1 MTEIRARPKNEGVKE
16 RLDPEVDR
24 VVALPNI
31 ARKRRRRYG
40 GALLGGSALL
50 LLLGGLGTGAWR
62 HYQAELEVAATA
74 QQSRTFVPDVRVAA
88 VRASDSKITV
98 TLPATTTAFEAANI
112 FARTSGYI
120 EKRYV
125 DIGDRVKAGALLADI
140 TAPELDH
147 QITQAKA
154 TLAQNQA
161 TLQQT
166 QASRELAQVTNARD
180 SKLVKQGWLTLQQG
194 DNDRLTLQAQQA
206 AVGVAQS
213 NIAAQEAQIRILEQ
227 EKAYQRVVAPFDGV
241 ITQRNIDNGSLVTS
255 GSTFMF
261 TLMHPD
267 VIRTQVFVPQD
278 EAFGLGPGVDAVVR
292 VPEIP
297 DRTFPGKVTRIAT
310 ALQPGSRTLLTEIDV
325 PNPDGALSPGI
336 YCTVELFIP
345 RKTPSM
351 IIPADAVVF
360 DQNGLHVA
368 VVENGTAH
376 LQKITIARDFGTEVE
391 VHDGVK
397 PGDQVILNPMVNLAE
412 GSKVAVRKSRRQA
425 RSARRK
431 NRDATLAVHGSHP
444 AVRLQR
450 QPGAGLHHGHHSH
463 GPFIDARDDRDF
475 PAQWPE
481 PVLGDD
487 PAGRSR
493 HDAGAGAAGFRPY
506 DAGNGRDLFHTNR
519 ANRAWN
525 SGSASYFH
533 VGNGRHNRNDA
544 IGFRGT
550 DDISSTSGLFH
561 VHNG

>member
-1 MTEIRARPKNEGVKE
+1 MTEIRVRPKNEGGRD
-16 RLDPEVDR
+16 RLDPDTDR
-24 VVALPNI
+24 VVALPS
-31 ARKRRRRYG
+31 APPRRRRRYG
-40 GALLGGSALL
+40 GALLGTGALL
-50 LLLGGLGTGAWR
+50 LLLGGLGLGGWR
-62 HYQAELEVAATA
+62 HYQAALAVAATA
-74 QQSRTFVPDVRVAA
+74 QESRTLVPDVRVAA
-88 VRASDSKITV
+88 VR
-98 TLPATTTAFEAANI
+98 PARQQDHRYLAGDHDGFRGGEYLRAHL
-112 FARTSGYI
+112 GYI

-125 DIGDRVKAGALLADI
+125 DIGDRVKAGTLLADI

-154 TLAQNQA
+154 TLAQDQA

-166 QASRELAQVTNARD
+166 QASRELAQRTNARD
-180 SKLVKQGWLTLQQG
+180 SNLVKKGWLTLQQG

-213 NIAAQEAQIRILEQ
+213 NIAAQEAQIRVLEQ

-241 ITQRNIDNGSLVTS
+241 ITQRAIDNGSLVQS

-261 TLMHPD
+261 TLMHSN

-278 EAFGLGPGVDAVVR
+278 QAFGLGPGVDAVVR

-297 DRTFPGKVTRIAT
+297 NRTFPGKVTRIAS

-368 VVENGTAH
+368 VVENGVAH

-412 GSKVAVRKSRRQA
+412 GSKVAVR
-425 RSARRK
+425 
-431 NRDATLAVHGSHP
+431 
-444 AVRLQR
+444 
-450 QPGAGLHHGHHSH
+450 
-463 GPFIDARDDRDF
+463 
-475 PAQWPE
+475 
-481 PVLGDD
+481 
-487 PAGRSR
+487 
-493 HDAGAGAAGFRPY
+493 
-506 DAGNGRDLFHTNR
+506 
-519 ANRAWN
+519 N
-525 SGSASYFH
+525 SKM
-533 VGNGRHNRNDA
+533 R
-544 IGFRGT
+544 
-550 DDISSTSGLFH
+550 TS
-561 VHNG
+561 

>member
-1 MTEIRARPKNEGVKE
+1 MTDISARPRDENAEN
-16 RLDPEVDR
+16 RTDPKSDR
-24 VVALPNI
+24 VVALP
-31 ARKRRRRYG
+31 RKRRRRYQ

-50 LLLGGLGTGAWR
+50 LLVGGVGAGAWR
-62 HYQAELEVAATA
+62 HYRAEVDVMTTA
-74 QQSRTFVPDVRVAA
+74 QQSRAFVPDVRVAA

-125 DIGDRVKAGALLADI
+125 DIGDQVKAGALLANI

-166 QASRELAQVTNARD
+166 QASRDLAQVTNARD
-180 SKLVKQGWLTLQQG
+180 SNLVKQGWLTLQQG

-206 AVGVAQS
+206 AVAVAQS
-213 NIAAQEAQIRILEQ
+213 NIAAQEAQVRVLGQ

-241 ITQRNIDNGSLVTS
+241 ITQRAIDNGSLVTS

-261 TLMHPD
+261 TLMHPN

-297 DRTFPGKVTRIAT
+297 DRTFPGKVTRIAS

-336 YCTVELFIP
+336 YCSVELFIP
-345 RKTPSM
+345 RKTPAM
-351 IIPADAVVF
+351 IVPAGAVVF

-368 VVENGTAH
+368 VVQDGTVH
-376 LQKITIARDFGTEVE
+376 LQKITIARDFGKEVE

-397 PGDQVILNPMVNLAE
+397 PDDQVILNPMVGLAE
-412 GSKVAVRKSRRQA
+412 GSKVSVRKA
-425 RSARRK
+425 
-431 NRDATLAVHGSHP
+431 
-444 AVRLQR
+444 
-450 QPGAGLHHGHHSH
+450 QPG
-463 GPFIDARDDRDF
+463 
-475 PAQWPE
+475 
-481 PVLGDD
+481 
-487 PAGRSR
+487 
-493 HDAGAGAAGFRPY
+493 
-506 DAGNGRDLFHTNR
+506 
-519 ANRAWN
+519 
-525 SGSASYFH
+525 
-533 VGNGRHNRNDA
+533 
-544 IGFRGT
+544 
-550 DDISSTSGLFH
+550 
-561 VHNG
+561 

>member
-1 MTEIRARPKNEGVKE
+1 MTETSGRQKREVVQD
-16 RLDPEVDR
+16 RVDPDTDR
-24 VVALPNI
+24 VVALPN
-31 ARKRRRRYG
+31 ATPPKRRRRYG
-40 GALLGGSALL
+40 GALFGTTALF
-50 LLLGGLGTGAWR
+50 LLLGGLGIGGWR
-62 HYQAELEVAATA
+62 HYQAELAVAATA
-74 QQSRTFVPDVRVAA
+74 QESRTAVPEVRVAP

-98 TLPATTTAFEAANI
+98 SLPATTTAFEAANI

-125 DIGDRVKAGALLADI
+125 DIGDRVKAGALLAEI

-147 QITQAKA
+147 QIAQAQA
-154 TLAQNQA
+154 TLAQNQS
-161 TLQQT
+161 TLQQAE
-166 QASRELAQVTNARD
+166 ASRDLADVTNGRD

-194 DNDRLTLQAQQA
+194 DNDRLTLKAQQA

-213 NIAAQEAQIRILEQ
+213 NIAAQEAQIRVLGQ

-297 DRTFPGKVTRIAT
+297 DRSFPGKVTRIAS

-360 DQNGLHVA
+360 DENGLHVA
-368 VVENGTAH
+368 VVRNGAAH
-376 LQKITIARDFGTEVE
+376 LQKIAIARDFGTEVE

-397 PGDQVILNPMVNLAE
+397 PGDQVVLNPMIDLAE
-412 GSKVAVRKSRRQA
+412 GSKVAARKP
-425 RSARRK
+425 
-431 NRDATLAVHGSHP
+431 ATS
-444 AVRLQR
+444 
-450 QPGAGLHHGHHSH
+450 
-463 GPFIDARDDRDF
+463 
-475 PAQWPE
+475 
-481 PVLGDD
+481 
-487 PAGRSR
+487 
-493 HDAGAGAAGFRPY
+493 
-506 DAGNGRDLFHTNR
+506 
-519 ANRAWN
+519 
-525 SGSASYFH
+525 
-533 VGNGRHNRNDA
+533 
-544 IGFRGT
+544 
-550 DDISSTSGLFH
+550 
-561 VHNG
+561 

>member
-1 MTEIRARPKNEGVKE
+1 MNEIHVLPKRQSVQDRLEPDTERPIA
-16 RLDPEVDR
+16 P
-24 VVALPNI
+24 PN
-31 ARKRRRRYG
+31 APRKRRRYG

-50 LLLGGLGTGAWR
+50 LLLGGLGAGGWR
-62 HYQAELEVAATA
+62 HYQADLEVAATA
-74 QQSRTFVPDVRVAA
+74 QQSRTLIPEVRVAA
-88 VRASDSKITV
+88 VRASDNKITV

-125 DIGDRVKAGALLADI
+125 DIGDRVKARALLADI

-154 TLAQNQA
+154 TLAQIQA

-166 QASRELAQVTNARD
+166 QASRDLAQVTNARD
-180 SKLVKQGWLTLQQG
+180 SNLVKQGWLTLQQG

-227 EKAYQRVVAPFDGV
+227 EKAYQRVVAPFEGV
-241 ITQRNIDNGSLVTS
+241 ITQRNIDNGSLVQS

-261 TLMHPD
+261 MLMHPN

-278 EAFGLGPGVDAVVR
+278 EAFGVGPGVDAVVR

-297 DRTFPGKVTRIAT
+297 DRTFPGKVTRIAS

-336 YCTVELFIP
+336 YCTVELYIP

-368 VVENGTAH
+368 VVENGIAR
-376 LQKITIARDFGTEVE
+376 LQKIKIARDFGQEVE
-391 VHDGVK
+391 VHDGVR
-397 PGDQVILNPMVNLAE
+397 PGDQVILNPMIDLAD
-412 GSKVAVRKSRRQA
+412 GSKVAVRSVSKA
-425 RSARRK
+425 R
-431 NRDATLAVHGSHP
+431 
-444 AVRLQR
+444 
-450 QPGAGLHHGHHSH
+450 
-463 GPFIDARDDRDF
+463 
-475 PAQWPE
+475 
-481 PVLGDD
+481 
-487 PAGRSR
+487 
-493 HDAGAGAAGFRPY
+493 
-506 DAGNGRDLFHTNR
+506 
-519 ANRAWN
+519 
-525 SGSASYFH
+525 
-533 VGNGRHNRNDA
+533 
-544 IGFRGT
+544 
-550 DDISSTSGLFH
+550 TS
-561 VHNG
+561 